1 MLTAELVRPRIS
13 RRGEKLSPKLLQPG
27 DEAWLKVAAELL
39 DLYRNHVG
47 QIRSAIQEA
56 YAEYEGTRIDYV
68 VTRGLSRV
76 IAGKCTWVMAGSEA
90 GADDAEQPALQ
101 GIYRLPASQPLK
113 LVAEERP
120 AYSADEAASEQND
133 QPVADGDAQPNKLYL
148 VPAPPAPTEL
158 RTAVWGVAA
167 QMWPVVRHAD
177 SVFMNTRSHVLVQ
190 VGEQYTMSEEQ
201 VGAGLFADLP
211 DEQVLEAVPDWKPAD
226 VILRYNLELARGLL
240 YWASEMRV
248 IVRGNYKDLFR
259 YMKLFKLMHTIRPL
273 DDGGYHIMID
283 GPMSPFVQSSTRYGR
298 QMARFLP
305 ALLLCPGWEMEA
317 DVQLRSASGA
327 TEGLYRLDAQTPNLH
342 TWFPSSGAF
351 DSRLEQD
358 FAAEFEEKYTRNKRP
373 WSLSR
378 EDELIPLGDTV
389 MIPDFALTHKD
400 GRRALVELVG
410 FWHPD
415 YLRRKIAKLR
425 AAGRSDMI
433 VLVYAGLAC
442 SPADFDDVASEV
454 LFFVEKP
461 VLKDVIAAAERRAV
475 LPGEEPHSMVA
486 RTCEASE

>member
-13 RRGEKLSPKLLQPG
+13 RRNGKLSPKLLQPS
-27 DEAWLKVAAELL
+27 DEAWLQVAAELL
-39 DLYRNHVG
+39 DLYRNQVG
-47 QIRSAIQEA
+47 QIRSTIQEA

-68 VTRGLSRV
+68 VMRGLSRV
-76 IAGKCTWVMAGSEA
+76 IAGKCSWAMAGSDA
-90 GADDAEQPALQ
+90 GADDAEQAAPA
-101 GIYRLPASQPLK
+101 GIYTLPQSQPLK

-120 AYSADEAASEQND
+120 AYNADGAEQNE
-133 QPVADGDAQPNKLYL
+133 QPAADGDAQANKLYL
-148 VPAPPAPTEL
+148 VPAPPTPGEL

-177 SVFMNTRSHVLVQ
+177 SVFTNMRSQVMAQ
-190 VGEQYTMSEEQ
+190 VGERYSMNEEQ
-201 VGAGLFADLP
+201 VSAGLFADLP
-211 DEQVLEAVPDWKPAD
+211 DEQVLEAVPDWEPAD

-259 YMKLFKLMHTIRPL
+259 YLKLFKLMHTIRPL
-273 DDGGYHIMID
+273 DDGGYQITID

-317 DVQLRSASGA
+317 DVQLRSASGS

-342 TWFPSSGAF
+342 SWFPSSGAF

-400 GRRALVELVG
+400 GRRVLVELVG

-461 VLKDVIAAAERRAV
+461 VLKDVIAAAARRAV
-475 LPGEEPHSMVA
+475 LPGPERA
-486 RTCEASE
+486 GD